1 MNGLT
6 KHLTDIKVSVPVA
19 LLVGLVWLGFKADDI
34 SIQYLDR
41 FFVTDVQAQ
50 EITDRVIQLEG
61 KVDGL
66 GKKIDENRVTQIER
80 EVFDL
85 RIKQCTAEGALRTL
99 YANQLAKLVSEWRA
113 LTKQAGEP
121 SSYVDCDDVG

>member
-1 MNGLT
+1 MNGVT
-6 KHLTDIKVSVPVA
+6 KYLTDIKVSVPAA
-19 LLVGLVWLGFKADDI
+19 LLVGLVWLGFKADDL
-34 SIQYLDR
+34 SVQYLDR
-41 FFVTDVQAQ
+41 FFMTDAQAQ

-66 GKKIDENRVTQIER
+66 GQKIDENRVAQIER

-85 RIKQCTAEGALRTL
+85 RIKQCTADGALRTL
-99 YANQLAKLVSEWRA
+99 YADQLSKLVSEWRA
-113 LTKQAGEP
+113 LTKQQGQP